1 MARKYT
7 KATALAS
14 DITLADDWN
23 DELGQSLSTL
33 NGDLDQ
39 NNMPL
44 EAVRIAELQD
54 PVLDTGTGYQH
65 TTMPTQGYFH
75 SYNLGTGQIAFPQ
88 TAWQPGWNKMEVP
101 IAGPEG
107 VALEFEAQDG
117 MLIGEALI
125 DLDWRMSYYTLYNP
139 DTAGPPPDPNAVVKF
154 QSQIANFVEVGVFV
168 NDVCV
173 GRTGKQWLGGRFTY
187 VVPYNTPIG
196 SGPVKIDT
204 RVILYFINQ
213 RGAIGFVIIATNIA
227 DVLIGD
233 SILWCRNQWR

>member
-54 PVLDTGTGYQH
+54 PVLDTGPGYQH
-65 TTMPTQGYFH
+65 TTMPTQGYFF
-75 SYNLGTGQIAFPQ
+75 SYNLGSGQVAFPQ
-88 TAWQPGWNKMEVP
+88 TAWQVGWNKMEVP
-101 IAGPEG
+101 LAGPEG

-125 DLDWRMSYYTLYNP
+125 DLDWRMSYRSVYDNDFP
-139 DTAGPPPDPNAVVKF
+139 APPDPAAVKNF
-154 QSQIANFVEVGVFV
+154 QAFASNFVDVGVFV

-204 RVILYFINQ
+204 RVILYFTNESSV
-213 RGAIGFVIIATNIA
+213 IGYVTVLTSIA
-227 DVLIGD
+227 DVNIGD

>member
-7 KATALAS
+7 KATSLAS

-44 EAVRIAELQD
+44 EAVRVAELQD

-65 TTMPTQGYFH
+65 TTMPTQGYFL
-75 SYNLGTGQIAFPQ
+75 SYNLGSGQIAFPQ
-88 TAWQPGWNKMEVP
+88 TEWQPGWNKLEVP

-107 VALEFEAQDG
+107 VALEFEAEDG

-125 DLDWRMSYYTLYNP
+125 DLDWRMSWYTLYDN
-139 DTAGPPPDPNAVVKF
+139 DTPAPPDPTSDTLF
-154 QSQIANFVEVGVFV
+154 QAQTANFVEVGVFV

-196 SGPVKIDT
+196 SGPVKVDT
-204 RVILYFINQ
+204 RVILYFVNQ
-213 RGAIGFVIIATNIA
+213 ASAIGYITIATNIA
-227 DVLIGD
+227 DVNIGD
-233 SILWCRNQWR
+233 AILWCRNQWR

>member
-7 KATALAS
+7 KATSLAS

-44 EAVRIAELQD
+44 EAVRVAELQD

-65 TTMPTQGYFH
+65 TTMPTQGYFL
-75 SYNLGTGQIAFPQ
+75 SYNLGSGQIAFPQ
-88 TAWQPGWNKMEVP
+88 TEWQPGWNKLEVP

-107 VALEFEAQDG
+107 VALEFEAEDG

-125 DLDWRMSYYTLYNP
+125 DLDWRMSWYTLYDN
-139 DTAGPPPDPNAVVKF
+139 DTPPPPDPTSDTLF
-154 QSQIANFVEVGVFV
+154 QAQTANFVEVGVFV

-196 SGPVKIDT
+196 SGPVKVDT
-204 RVILYFINQ
+204 RVILYFVNQ
-213 RGAIGFVIIATNIA
+213 ASAIGYITIATNIA
-227 DVLIGD
+227 DVNIGD
-233 SILWCRNQWR
+233 AILWCRNQWR

>member
-7 KATALAS
+7 KATSLPG
-14 DITLADDWN
+14 DITFADDWN

-44 EAVRIAELQD
+44 EAVRIAELED
-54 PVLDTGTGYQH
+54 PVVTTGTGYQH
-65 TTMPTQGYFH
+65 TTMPTQGYFL
-75 SYNLGTGQIAFPQ
+75 SYNIGSGQIAFPQ
-88 TAWQPGWNKMEVP
+88 TEWQPGWNKMEVP
-101 IAGPEG
+101 LAGPEG
-107 VALEFEAQDG
+107 VALQFDAQDG

-125 DLDWRMSYYTLYNP
+125 DLDWRMSWYSLYDN
-139 DTAGPPPDPNAVVKF
+139 DTPPPPDPASVTLL
-154 QSQIANFVEVGVFV
+154 QSQTANYVDVGVFV

-173 GRTGKQWLGGRFTY
+173 GRTGKQWLGGRFTF
-187 VVPYNTPIG
+187 VVPFNTPIG
-196 SGPVKIDT
+196 SGPVKVDT
-204 RVILYFINQ
+204 RAILYFANQ
-213 RGAIGFVIIATNIA
+213 ASAIGYVIITTNIA

>member
-7 KATALAS
+7 KATTRPA
-14 DITLADDWN
+14 DITFADDWN

-44 EAVRIAELQD
+44 EAVRIAELAD
-54 PVLDTGTGYQH
+54 PVVTTGTGYQH
-65 TTMPTQGYFH
+65 TVMPTQGYFF
-75 SYNLGTGQIAFPQ
+75 SYNIGSGQIAFPQ
-88 TAWQPGWNKMEVP
+88 TEWQPGWNKMEVP
-101 IAGPEG
+101 LAGPEG
-107 VALEFEAQDG
+107 VALQFEAQDG
-117 MLIGEALI
+117 MLVGEALI
-125 DLDWRMSYYTLYNP
+125 DLDWRMSWYSLYDN
-139 DTAGPPPDPNAVVKF
+139 DTPPPPDPASVTLL
-154 QSQIANFVEVGVFV
+154 QGQTANFVDVGVFV

-173 GRTGKQWLGGRFTY
+173 GRTGKQWLGGRFTF
-187 VVPYNTPIG
+187 VVPFNTPIG

-204 RVILYFINQ
+204 RAILYFANQ
-213 RGAIGFVIIATNIA
+213 ASAIGYIVITTNIA

>member
-7 KATALAS
+7 KATSLAS

-44 EAVRIAELQD
+44 EAVRVAELQD

-65 TTMPTQGYFH
+65 TTMPTQGYFL
-75 SYNLGTGQIAFPQ
+75 SYNLGSGQVSFPQ
-88 TAWQPGWNKMEVP
+88 TGWQPGWNKMEVP
-101 IAGPEG
+101 LAGPEG
-107 VALEFEAQDG
+107 VALEFDAEDG

-125 DLDWRMSYYTLYNP
+125 DLDWRMSYYAVYDNDFP
-139 DTAGPPPDPNAVVKF
+139 VPPTPGAVTNF
-154 QSQIANFVEVGVFV
+154 QAFASNFVDVGVFV

-196 SGPVKIDT
+196 SGPVKVDT
-204 RVILYFINQ
+204 RVILYFANQ
-213 RGAIGFVIIATNIA
+213 SSVSGYVTVTTSIAE
-227 DVLIGD
+227 VLIGD
-233 SILWCRNQWR
+233 AILWCRNQWR

>member
-7 KATALAS
+7 KATSLPG
-14 DITLADDWN
+14 DITFADDWN

-44 EAVRIAELQD
+44 EAVRIAELED
-54 PVLDTGTGYQH
+54 PVVTTGAGYQH
-65 TTMPTQGYFH
+65 TTMPTQGYFL
-75 SYNLGTGQIAFPQ
+75 SYNIGSGQIAFPQ
-88 TAWQPGWNKMEVP
+88 TEWQPGWNKMEVP
-101 IAGPEG
+101 LAGPEG
-107 VALEFEAQDG
+107 VALQFDAQDG

-125 DLDWRMSYYTLYNP
+125 DLDWRMSWYSLYDN
-139 DTAGPPPDPNAVVKF
+139 DTPPPPDPASVTLL
-154 QSQIANFVEVGVFV
+154 QSQTANYVDVGVFV

-173 GRTGKQWLGGRFTY
+173 GRTGKQWLGGRFTF
-187 VVPYNTPIG
+187 VVPFNTPIG
-196 SGPVKIDT
+196 SGPVKVDT
-204 RVILYFINQ
+204 RAILYFANQ
-213 RGAIGFVIIATNIA
+213 ASAIGYVIITTNIA

>member
-7 KATALAS
+7 KATSLAS

-44 EAVRIAELQD
+44 EAVRVAELQD

-65 TTMPTQGYFH
+65 TTMPTQGYFL
-75 SYNLGTGQIAFPQ
+75 SYNLGSGQIAFPQ
-88 TAWQPGWNKMEVP
+88 TEWQPGWNKLEVP

-107 VALEFEAQDG
+107 VALEFEAEDG

-125 DLDWRMSYYTLYNP
+125 DLDWRMSWYTLYDN
-139 DTAGPPPDPNAVVKF
+139 DTPAPPDPASDTLF
-154 QSQIANFVEVGVFV
+154 QAQTANFVEVGVFV

-196 SGPVKIDT
+196 SGPVKVDT
-204 RVILYFINQ
+204 RVILYFVNQ
-213 RGAIGFVIIATNIA
+213 ASAIGYITIATNIA
-227 DVLIGD
+227 DVNIGD
-233 SILWCRNQWR
+233 AILWCRNQWR

>member
-7 KATALAS
+7 KATAIAS
-14 DITLADDWN
+14 DITLADDFN
-23 DELGQSLSTL
+23 EELGQSLSTL

-44 EAVRIAELQD
+44 EAVRTAELAD
-54 PVLDTGTGYQH
+54 PVIDTGPGYQH
-65 TTMPTQGYFH
+65 TEMPTQGYFL
-75 SYNLGTGQIAFPQ
+75 SYNLGSGQIAFPQ
-88 TAWQPGWNKMEVP
+88 TEWQPGWNKMEIP

-107 VALEFEAQDG
+107 VALEFEAEDG

-125 DLDWRMSYYTLYNP
+125 DLDWRMSWYSLYDN
-139 DTAGPPPDPNAVVKF
+139 DTPPPPDPASDPLF
-154 QSQIANFVEVGVFV
+154 QAQVSNFVDVGVFV

-173 GRTGKQWLGGRFTY
+173 GRTGKQWSGGRFTY

-204 RVILYFINQ
+204 RVILYFANQ
-213 RGAIGFVIIATNIA
+213 ASAIGYVVITTNIS

-233 SILWCRNQWR
+233 AILWCRNQWR